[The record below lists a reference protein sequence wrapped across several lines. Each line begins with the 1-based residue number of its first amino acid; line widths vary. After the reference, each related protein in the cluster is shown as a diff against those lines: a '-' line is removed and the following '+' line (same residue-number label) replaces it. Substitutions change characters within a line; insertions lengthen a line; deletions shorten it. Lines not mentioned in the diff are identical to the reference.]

1 MPDLPMRPTHNLP
14 LGGGLRRDAIYLGR
28 EPLPGWRGGDKVT
41 YGGPLHHILV
51 GPNGVGKGMRVLA
64 PNLLTM
70 EDKSIVVLD
79 PKGQLAA
86 MTASFRQ
93 QVSDVKII
101 DPFGVLK
108 ELTSKY
114 PAEFAPLID
123 AGLVESAGFNPLASL
138 DPHSSTFYDNAAV
151 ISDAMIKIQGKEPH
165 WTESAQGLATGLIM
179 WERLKAGKKASL
191 ENVRFMLTEANR
203 FKDFL
208 GLDGKLHKRK
218 VAGLSVTADKMVK
231 EGGFAIASLAARFAT
246 ERTNNEMEGVR
257 STADTQTRWLLS
269 QPVSADLKKNGV
281 DFSLLKTGQR
291 PMTVYIVLPSDRLE
305 DHSIWLRLVVSDAL
319 RACMTAGGRRVLFM
333 LDEFA
338 ALGHLSIIQKLFS
351 VTRDYR
357 VQLMPVLQ
365 GLEQLSK
372 LYPDRW
378 NTMLGSAGVVQSFRA
393 TDKVTAEWF
402 SKRSPPRTVTAL
414 GYNEGSGLTQS
425 GMNSNSGLSFNQLEK
440 PTIQPHQMFGMSDD
454 QSIAYFMGYANP
466 GVFVMPHLKQMNLQW
481 ARALKNPYYHD

>member
-1 MPDLPMRPTHNLP
+1 MSNLPAVPTPNVP
-14 LGGGLRRDAIYLGR
+14 LGGGARRDAIYLGR
-28 EPLPGWRGGDKVT
+28 EFVPDGRGGEKVT

-51 GPNGVGKGMRVLA
+51 GPNGVGKGMRMLA

-70 EDKSIVVLD
+70 EDKSIVVMD

-101 DPFGVLK
+101 DPFGVLQ
-108 ELTSKY
+108 ELTRQY
-114 PAEFAPLID
+114 PMDFFPLSE
-123 AGLVESAGFNPLASL
+123 AGLVESVGFNPLASL
-138 DPHSSTFYDNAAV
+138 DPRSDTFYDNAAV

-179 WERLKAGKKASL
+179 WERLTAGKKASL
-191 ENVRFMLTEANR
+191 EHVRFMLTQADRYKESI
-203 FKDFL
+203 

-218 VAGLSVTADKMVK
+218 IAGLSVTADKMVK

-246 ERTNNEMEGVR
+246 DRTNNEMEGVR

-269 QPVSADLKKNGV
+269 APVSADLKKSGV
-281 DFSLLKTGQR
+281 DFSLLKTGKR

-305 DHSIWLRLVVSDAL
+305 DHSVWLRLVVSDAL

-357 VQLMPVLQ
+357 VQLMPILQ
-365 GLEQLSK
+365 SLEQLSK

-402 SKRSPPRTVTAL
+402 SKRSPPRTITAL
-414 GYNEGSGLTQS
+414 GYNEGSGSTQS
-425 GMNSNSGLSFNQLEK
+425 GTNSNSGLNFSQIEK
-440 PTIQPHQMFGMSDD
+440 PTIQPHQMFGMPDD
-454 QSIAYFMGYANP
+454 MSVAYFMGSANP
-466 GVFVMPHLKQMNLQW
+466 GVFVMPHLTQMTLQW

>member
-1 MPDLPMRPTHNLP
+1 MP
-14 LGGGLRRDAIYLGR
+14 LGGGLRRDAIYIGR
-28 EPLPGWRGGDKVT
+28 EVLPDWRGGNRVT

-70 EDKSIVVLD
+70 EDKSIVVMD

-86 MTASFRQ
+86 MTANFRQ
-93 QVSDVKII
+93 QVSDVRII

-114 PAEFAPLID
+114 PAEFAPLIE
-123 AGLVESAGFNPLASL
+123 AGLVESVGFNPLASL
-138 DPHSSTFYDNAAV
+138 DPDSNTFYDNAAV

-191 ENVRFMLTEANR
+191 EHVRFMLTEADR
-203 FKDFL
+203 FGEFV

-218 VAGLSVTADKMVK
+218 IAG
-231 EGGFAIASLAARFAT
+231 AT

-281 DFSLLKTGQR
+281 DFSLLKTGAR

-425 GMNSNSGLSFNQLEK
+425 GMNSNSGLNFNQIEK
-440 PTIQPHQMFGMSDD
+440 PTIQPHQMFGMPDN
-454 QSIAYFMGYANP
+454 QSIAYFMGCANP
-466 GVFVMPHLKQMNLQW
+466 GIFVMPHLKQMKLQW